1 MKFYEREPF
10 DDQKVE
16 AIKIQL
22 QNLSVSGKPADYQVI
37 LDDMEIVPRTNNVD
51 QFITFYDLIG
61 HNSKNL
67 TINVY
72 SGATRHKRTYS
83 FYFNE
88 GNSAQGLNGI
98 GAVDP
103 QKHFDE
109 RLARV
114 TAELEN
120 KQLSTLV
127 KDLKD
132 SVLELEDEIEEL
144 RTDNKTLTEDL
155 RKQVGEGGIAGTIMG
170 GVERMFS
177 KYMPGHEANLAGAP
191 QSNVPPVPIVAPG
204 TFNVPVKQYDNF
216 QTFSAIANQFTEDE
230 FAKVLTVLDFMAKN
244 KPAVDEIVDFITED
258 KPE

>member
-132 SVLELEDEIEEL
+132 SVLELEEEIEEL
-144 RTDNKTLTEDL
+144 RDDNKTLTEDL
-155 RKQVGEGGIAGTIMG
+155 KKQVGEGGIAGTIMG
-170 GVERMFS
+170 GVERMFL
-177 KYMPGHEANLAGAP
+177 KHMPVNAPALAGAP
-191 QSNVPPVPIVAPG
+191 QNDVPPVSPPG
-204 TFNVPVKQYDNF
+204 TFNVPVKLYDNF
-216 QTFSAIANQFTEDE
+216 QTFSAIANQFTEEE
-230 FAKVLTVLDFMAKN
+230 FSKVLTVLDFMGKN
-244 KPAVDEIVDFITED
+244 KPAVDEILDFITED

>member
-10 DDQKVE
+10 DDQKIE

-61 HNSKNL
+61 HNCKNL
-67 TINVY
+67 TINVF

-83 FYFNE
+83 FYFPDGHE
-88 GNSAQGLNGI
+88 AQGLNGA
-98 GAVDP
+98 GSVDP

-109 RLARV
+109 KLARV

-120 KQLSTLV
+120 KQLNAIV

-132 SVLELEDEIEEL
+132 SVLELEDELEEVKD
-144 RTDNKTLTEDL
+144 DNKSLTEDL
-155 RKQVGEGGIAGTIMG
+155 RKAMGEGGLAGTIMG

-177 KYMPGHEANLAGAP
+177 KYIPNTAAPLAGIPQNNPAP
-191 QSNVPPVPIVAPG
+191 IPAPTNPPGTVNVPM
-204 TFNVPVKQYDNF
+204 KEYDNF
-216 QTFSAIANQFTEDE
+216 QTFSAIANQFTEEE
-230 FAKVLTVLDFMAKN
+230 FEKVLTVIAFMGKN
-244 KPAVDEIVDFITED
+244 KPSIDELLDFITE
-258 KPE
+258 